1 MSDRFVRT
9 HKARKKFLD
18 ELAVGSSVSAAAR
31 AAGGTPSNFRRWRA
45 SDPNFADDWDD
56 AIEEGTDFIEDVAT
70 DRALKKSDPLMMMML
85 KARRPEKYDR
95 GSKLELSGGIDV
107 AGAKQTLLNKIAR
120 IQAQNPVQPGPSPEI
135 PALPAP
141 PPEGKPLGQ
150 EQAPPLDRGFFAGGG
165 IDRSGAKREDQRKAS
180 NG

>member
-31 AAGGTPSNFRRWRA
+31 AAGGTPSNFRNWRR
-45 SDPNFADDWDD
+45 SDPNFAEDWDD
-56 AIEEGTDFIEDVAT
+56 AVEEGTDFIEDVAT

-107 AGAKQTLLNKIAR
+107 TGAKQTLLNKIAR
-120 IQAQNPVQPGPSPEI
+120 IQAQNPVQSGPSSEV

-141 PPEGKPLGQ
+141 PEEAKPVGQ
-150 EQAPPLDRGFFAGGG
+150 EQATPVDRGFFARGRPGRPG
-165 IDRSGAKREDQRKAS
+165 TERDDKRKAA